1 MPSLETP
8 LVSNRDQPCSRKC
21 QSHTDGPCQVAYENI
36 DIHAGRPAPPLAAAV
51 CAERVALQQRGGY
64 CFIVVPAFG
73 AMGYMTSFRHARPS
87 VVLL

>member
-1 MPSLETP
+1 
-8 LVSNRDQPCSRKC
+8 
-21 QSHTDGPCQVAYENI
+21 VAYENI